1 MKHIYASLDIGSD
14 SIKIA
19 VCELYQNKLN
29 LLAATSC
36 KSEGIK
42 RGLIADFDL
51 ACTAISQAFE
61 NISEMVG
68 FKVNKVIASV
78 PSYMAEYNIVK
89 GSIDINSNTPI
100 TPNDVMKSL
109 EKAITSKKL
118 DGREMVTVL
127 PIDFKINDAVIK
139 DPIGHR
145 GNKLSTRAV
154 LVTVPKKNV
163 YSVLTLLEKINVEVV
178 DISINNIG
186 DMYAFKNNNFDNM
199 ISAVINIGSDITSLS
214 GAKGSLAKYCVD
226 KTAIARAGNL
236 DNVIGFEKEISVIY
250 EILGRKTKANLL
262 ITGEAGVGKTSL
274 VNGFVRELAADH
286 VPGFLSGAVA
296 YELDTAALGG
306 DAQYKGEVEDRFKNV
321 ITEVE
326 NLPNAVLI
334 IESIDKLFDK
344 QGSLFG
350 ASSILKNELSK
361 GRLQLLATSSIDGYT
376 KNIETDKEMTS
387 KLEKITVEEP
397 TADLSLRILKG
408 AIPAYEEYHGLTAD
422 ETVLSDAIRLA
433 KRYLTEKSL
442 PDSAFDLI
450 DRTMAQVK
458 TMNDLTGSI
467 ITDLREKLD
476 AIKTSAEGK
485 DKADETLMKELDWL
499 NYELFNKVSCI
510 LLAGVDSDTDFSKIA
525 TIQERLD
532 FLTGIL
538 DKLTELSAQQRTELK
553 SDDLSAVVA
562 KQTGIPLGK
571 VQTKERD
578 RLMGAEDTLK
588 KRVVGQ
594 DHAVKK
600 VLDAVYEARSGL
612 NKKGQPMGSF
622 FFLGPTG
629 TGKTELAKALATFLF
644 GDESALIRF
653 DMSEFKEEHSVAL
666 LYGAPPG
673 YVGYEEGG
681 LLVNK
686 IRQNP
691 YAVVLFDEIEKAH
704 KSVFDLFLQILDE
717 GKLHDRLGRVGD
729 FSNALI
735 LFTSNIGAQTI
746 VEKFNSGIIP
756 ENNELM
762 DIMQGYFRPEF
773 LARLTEI
780 VPFSPITDKTVVHI
794 FDIHLNGLLKL
805 LEEQNITLT
814 LTPEAREKIALRG
827 YNQQYGARPIIGII
841 RKELR
846 HPISKMMIAGE
857 VKAGDKI
864 VVEADKDGQA
874 VFVVNGK
881 RLGNPDEKAPKRE
894 KL

>member
-1 MKHIYASLDIGSD
+1 MNAKLKSIANSFAEEYCSDAIYPAHLFKAVLHKEIGLVHFIETELNKDYYYLQDWADVQMQLAPRAVRPMRDLEYSEEAVAVIEEAENYMVKFNLEETTDVCVLASLVTPG
-14 SIKIA
+14 
-19 VCELYQNKLN
+19 
-29 LLAATSC
+29 
-36 KSEGIK
+36 
-42 RGLIADFDL
+42 
-51 ACTAISQAFE
+51 
-61 NISEMVG
+61 VG
-68 FKVNKVIASV
+68 FSFDQLKTLPLT
-78 PSYMAEYNIVK
+78 PS
-89 GSIDINSNTPI
+89 DISAK
-100 TPNDVMKSL
+100 MGGG
-109 EKAITSKKL
+109 A
-118 DGREMVTVL
+118 
-127 PIDFKINDAVIK
+127 
-139 DPIGHR
+139 
-145 GNKLSTRAV
+145 
-154 LVTVPKKNV
+154 
-163 YSVLTLLEKINVEVV
+163 NVEAPY
-178 DISINNIG
+178 
-186 DMYAFKNNNFDNM
+186 ME
-199 ISAVINIGSDITSLS
+199 
-214 GAKGSLAKYCVD
+214 GAELTKHTPAAGKGSLSKYCID

-236 DNVIGFEKEISVIY
+236 DEVIGFEKEISVIY

-321 ITEVE
+321 ISEVE

-397 TADLSLRILKG
+397 TADLTLRILKG
-408 AIPAYEEYHGLTAD
+408 AIPAYEEYHGLTVD
-422 ETVLSDAIRLA
+422 ESVMSDAIRLA

-458 TMNDLTGSI
+458 TMNDLTGNI
-467 ITDLREKLD
+467 INELREKLE
-476 AIKTSAEGK
+476 AIKASAEGK
-485 DKADETLMKELDWL
+485 DKADEGLMKELDWL

-525 TIQERLD
+525 TIKERID
-532 FLTGIL
+532 FLGGIL
-538 DKLTELSAQQRTELK
+538 DKLTELSEQQRTALK

-612 NKKGQPMGSF
+612 SKKGQPMGSF

-691 YAVVLFDEIEKAH
+691 YSVVLFDEIEKAH

-746 VEKFNSGIIP
+746 VEKFNSGVIP

-794 FDIHLNGLLKL
+794 FDIHLKGLLKL

-846 HPISKMMIAGE
+846 HPISKMMIAGD
-857 VKAGDKI
+857 VKAGDNI

-881 RLGNPDEKAPKRE
+881 RFGNPEENASEPEEKKAPKKE
-894 KL
+894 KK